1 MSLYLI
7 KKNQV
12 ITMTRGDSISF
23 SVDITK
29 GKFPFIEKYIL
40 SDDDVLYFG
49 LMRPNQPF
57 ECAFVKKEYHY
68 DDYDY
73 EGGSLK
79 VTIDPE
85 DTIDLEPGVYY
96 YQIKVLYKDEAGE
109 IHVDTVVQKTK
120 FIIVD

>member
-12 ITMTRGDSISF
+12 ITMTRGDSFSF
-23 SVDITK
+23 SVELKT
-29 GKFPFIEKYIL
+29 GKFPNIERYIL
-40 SDDDVLYFG
+40 EEGDILLFG
-49 LMRPNQPF
+49 LMRPNQHF
-57 ECAFVKKEYHY
+57 ECAFIKKEYGY

-73 EGGSLK
+73 EGGTLK
-79 VTIDPE
+79 VTLQPE

-109 IHVDTVVQKTK
+109 VHVDTVVQKTK